1 LKKTAILAMVAA
13 TMLTTSIGFTAPLT
27 DYSVGKTSI
36 DLIWRNS
43 DAELKT
49 SDGTDSLDK
58 KSNLDFGI
66 TTGLGNNFAIQYNDY
81 NAKSKDTS
89 LPDGYGGTYQE
100 HGSLKTQ
107 ELNVLYK
114 IDKNVSAYTGVVRV
128 KGNVNSDG
136 DGFSSNTKNKVQL
149 GLIGSTKIA
158 EKTTAYAQIGV
169 ASDYT
174 NWRIGLSQEI
184 APNLEL
190 DVDYRRLQAKKVT
203 FDVAGT
209 PLDADVTVKG
219 LGVGVSY
226 KF

>member
-1 LKKTAILAMVAA
+1 MKKTVILAIAAA
-13 TMLTTSIGFTAPLT
+13 TMLTTSIGFAAPLT
-27 DYSVGKTSI
+27 DYSAGKTSI

-49 SDGTDSLDK
+49 SDGTDSLAK

-81 NAKSKDTS
+81 NAKSKDTT

-114 IDKNVSAYTGVVRV
+114 IDKNLSAYTGVVRV

-136 DGFSSNTKNKVQL
+136 NGFSSNTKNKIQF
-149 GLIGSTKIA
+149 GLVGSTKIA
-158 EKTTAYAQIGV
+158 DKTTAYAVVGV

-174 NWRIGLSQEI
+174 NWKIGVSQEI

-190 DVDYRRLQAKKVT
+190 TVDYRRLQAKKLT

-209 PLDADVTVKG
+209 LLDGDVTVKG
-219 LGVGVSY
+219 LGFGVGY

>member
-1 LKKTAILAMVAA
+1 MKKTAILAIAAA
-13 TMLTTSIGFTAPLT
+13 TMLTTSIGFAAPLT
-27 DYSVGKTSI
+27 DYSAGKTSI

-43 DAELKT
+43 DNELKT

-81 NAKSKDTS
+81 NAKSKETT
-89 LPDGYGGTYQE
+89 LPDGFGGTYQE

-136 DGFSSNTKNKVQL
+136 NGFSSNTKNKMQF
-149 GLIGSTKIA
+149 GLVGSTKIA
-158 EKTTAYAQIGV
+158 DKTTAYAVVGV

-174 NWRIGLSQEI
+174 NWKVGVSQEI
-184 APNLEL
+184 APNLEFT
-190 DVDYRRLQAKKVT
+190 VDYRRLQAKKLT

-219 LGVGVSY
+219 LGFGVGY